1 MFLRIS
7 VGSTGQESERMEK
20 SKALAR
26 TALKRISIG
35 N

>member
-7 VGSTGQESERMEK
+7 VGSAGQESERMEK

-26 TALKRISIG
+26 AVLKRL
-35 N
+35 